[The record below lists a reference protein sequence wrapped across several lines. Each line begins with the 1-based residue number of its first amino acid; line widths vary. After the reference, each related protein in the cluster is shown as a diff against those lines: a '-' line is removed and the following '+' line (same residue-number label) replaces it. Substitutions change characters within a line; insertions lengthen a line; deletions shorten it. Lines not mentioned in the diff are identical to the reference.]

1 MSINF
6 ENPMNDEARSM
17 LKSIFAD
24 NIEAMDDKTALL
36 RKMVPLHQ
44 KQMGD
49 LARTAKQVVDVEIN
63 EIGDR
68 KEVGGVVYELDEA
81 GWKRLPIGSRL

>member
-6 ENPMNDEARSM
+6 EDPINDEARRKM
-17 LKSIFAD
+17 LEMFGD
-24 NIEAMDDKTALL
+24 NIETMDDRTALL
-36 RKMVPLHQ
+36 KQMVPLYQ

-49 LARTAKQVVDVEIN
+49 LARTAKQVVQAEIN

-68 KEVGGVVYELDEA
+68 KEVGGVVYELEEA
-81 GWKRLPIGSRL
+81 GWKRLPIGTKL